1 MTEISIIIPTFNSAK
16 TLAVCLDS
24 ILKQSFTDFEVLI
37 MDGLSTDNTLE
48 IAKSY
53 DDVRLIISSEKD
65 NGIYDAMN
73 KGITQSKGEWIYFL
87 GSDDRLFNKNVLREV
102 YEIQKKGNS
111 KIIYGNVLIE
121 GQAGWAKNGQIYDG
135 EFSLSKL
142 IESNICHQAIFY
154 KKEVF
159 DKLGLYNIKYSIC
172 ADWDLNLRLMG
183 SYQFLYTNTII
194 AVFHG
199 GNSSAI
205 IKNNFDNTEKW
216 ISIYHH
222 FKFGVLNKEFSK
234 FHGDIAI
241 LSIYF
246 FKKGNYFH
254 SLLLLFIYNF
264 HKLRI
269 LIRI

>member
-53 DDVRLIISSEKD
+53 DDIRLIISSEKD

-87 GSDDRLFNKNVLREV
+87 GSDDRLFNKNVFSEV

-142 IESNICHQAIFY
+142 IERNICHQAIFY

-159 DKLGLYNIKYSIC
+159 DKLGLYNIK
-172 ADWDLNLRLMG
+172 
-183 SYQFLYTNTII
+183 
-194 AVFHG
+194 
-199 GNSSAI
+199 
-205 IKNNFDNTEKW
+205 
-216 ISIYHH
+216 
-222 FKFGVLNKEFSK
+222 
-234 FHGDIAI
+234 
-241 LSIYF
+241 
-246 FKKGNYFH
+246 
-254 SLLLLFIYNF
+254 
-264 HKLRI
+264 
-269 LIRI
+269 